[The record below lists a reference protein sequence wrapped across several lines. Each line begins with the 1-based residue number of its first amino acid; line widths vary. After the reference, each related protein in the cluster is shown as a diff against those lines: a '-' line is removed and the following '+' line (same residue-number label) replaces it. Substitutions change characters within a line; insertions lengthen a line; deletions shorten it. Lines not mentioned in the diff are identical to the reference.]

1 MAPGH
6 RKAAALGAQGTKR
19 ERGLMIQRG
28 EPQAGL
34 GGLRCCLQKPGR
46 HLQVEQFRTVLQGES
61 GFQKGSRGIQ
71 AAHSK
76 HRGRARWGTN
86 WSQRYL
92 GGGEGQGR
100 CQQRVAGPSPLPVA
114 LLSAKEPL
122 GPLPNLGPAPQSGS
136 QTSPLQPCWLLSQ
149 TAFFL
154 PCRIGPRARSPLPQ
168 RPSWA
173 CHPPPATRPRGPPS
187 APAGVGFGRLCALR
201 PLCSLIMQPVGLG
214 ARARDLLW
222 VLGGV

>member
-1 MAPGH
+1 MAAQGWALGWNYRSRAGWASHEVSAPSTTLWVGGLPSQQPPASRQCLWGVCVCVCVCVCACACACVCVCVCRGGRLAPGH

-46 HLQVEQFRTVLQGES
+46 HLQVGQFRTVLQGES

-86 WSQRYL
+86 WSRRL
-92 GGGEGQGR
+92 PGWWGGAREMPAERGWPR
-100 CQQRVAGPSPLPVA
+100 PPPC
-114 LLSAKEPL
+114 
-122 GPLPNLGPAPQSGS
+122 GPAK
-136 QTSPLQPCWLLSQ
+136 C
-149 TAFFL
+149 
-154 PCRIGPRARSPLPQ
+154 
-168 RPSWA
+168 
-173 CHPPPATRPRGPPS
+173 
-187 APAGVGFGRLCALR
+187 
-201 PLCSLIMQPVGLG
+201 
-214 ARARDLLW
+214 
-222 VLGGV
+222 